1 MGVRLSRTKSAAIY
15 VRISDDR
22 EGEGLGIERQEA
34 DCRALAARLG
44 LDVVAFY
51 PENDV
56 GASERTAK
64 HKVRTMYAAMLDDA
78 RAEKFKYIL
87 AYSNSRLTRRVR
99 EYLDLIDLY
108 KSHGTEIRTVV
119 SGEHNLATAD
129 GRAVA
134 LTLATWDAAEAERI
148 SERIKRANLQK
159 AMEGKPGVQHRRLF
173 GFEADARTHRA
184 DEVALIREAV
194 NDLLTGA
201 SITTIRKRWQS
212 EGVLT
217 TDGKSDWGWTP
228 VHRVLLGWKTAGVRS
243 LNGEPLYDGDGN
255 IIMGDWEPIIS
266 MEDREAALAKLE
278 QRSRRGVKEGKW
290 LLSGLMKCGICKGNL
305 YGQRDEPPTRST
317 YGCNSGKTS
326 NHLSINALRVEE
338 LVSREVFEYVFAR
351 TYRGLDVAPETES
364 VWPKEAELAAL
375 AERIDELMEAHAKH
389 QLPGDVVFPQVT
401 KLSDQRAELR
411 KERSVFLSEKTA
423 VPASRGEEG
432 WMRTQALN
440 TEDSSFEDRQ
450 AAIRAEVEAVWV
462 QKASRGRFTGG
473 RFDEAF
479 RERVNIVWREPHP
492 EVEPLSDEEW
502 QSIMIKVD
510 DSPESL
516 RRLWEMFSVP
526 DDGKDST
533 S

>member
-1 MGVRLSRTKSAAIY
+1 MIY
-15 VRISDDR
+15 CRISDDR
-22 EGEGLGIERQEA
+22 EGDELGVQRQEE
-34 DCRALAARLG
+34 DCRALAAKMG
-44 LDVVAFY
+44 LEVVGVKID
-51 PENDV
+51 NDI
-56 GASERTAK
+56 GASTRTAK
-64 HKVRTMYAAMLDDA
+64 AKIRHAYADMIA
-78 RAEKFKYIL
+78 RARAGEFQHII
-87 AYSNSRLTRRVR
+87 AYSNSRITRRVL
-99 EYLDLIDLY
+99 ELEDLIRL
-108 KSHGTEIRTVV
+108 HEETETTFGKGKGVIIQTVV
-119 SGEHNLATAD
+119 SGNDDLSTAD
-129 GRAVA
+129 GRMVA
-134 LTLATWDAAEAERI
+134 RIKASVDTAESERI
-148 SERIKRANLQK
+148 AERIKRTNLQK
-159 AMEGKPGVQHRRLF
+159 AMEGQPGIQHRRHF

-243 LNGEPLYDGDGN
+243 LNGKPLYDGDGK

-389 QLPGDVVFPQVT
+389 QLPGEVVFPQVT

-473 RFDEAF
+473 RFDQAF

-492 EVEPLSDEEW
+492 EVEPLSDDEW
-502 QSIMIKVD
+502 RSIMVKVD

-516 RRLWEMFSVP
+516 RRLWELFSVP
-526 DDGKDST
+526 DEGDGST
-533 S
+533 A